1 MYGVVLESHTRSK
14 DIVAVDL
21 WHAGAVL
28 VASEEVVEIVVLEDI
43 PPE

>member
-1 MYGVVLESHTRSK
+1 MYGRRPRQPYPDK

-28 VASEEVVEIVVLEDI
+28 VASEEVVEIVVREDI